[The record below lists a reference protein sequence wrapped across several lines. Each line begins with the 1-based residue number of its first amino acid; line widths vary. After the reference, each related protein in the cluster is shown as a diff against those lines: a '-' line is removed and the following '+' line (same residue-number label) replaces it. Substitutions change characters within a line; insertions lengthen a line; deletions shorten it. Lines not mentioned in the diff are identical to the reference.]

1 MWGHAM
7 AQVLDVPCSAA
18 ADPQGWRALMQYDRL
33 CFPDTRER
41 FLAQFFLRNP
51 SVQVRPQLHC

>member
-1 MWGHAM
+1 M